1 MLKYS
6 VVILNWK
13 RPKNIKIILDN
24 MVKFKSIQEIIISNG
39 LKETA
44 VTYVHDKVKIHDDY
58 DKLNQIYGLDLRFT
72 NVLKCNCDH
81 VVILDDDK
89 TLDESE
95 MEKLLTEYEK
105 DTSRVVGWCGRNLVY
120 NKTDDLSYLPNDC
133 YGNVD
138 ILLTQLI
145 VFQKKYANLFFLC
158 KPLVEHIYKT
168 GVPYG
173 NGEDIFLSF
182 IVSLYTGKNNFALS
196 GVGVRP
202 LQADHAI
209 STAPYHLTY
218 RTKLCNFLYKNKP
231 IFLYVLKNI
240 KL

>member
-13 RPKNIKIILDN
+13 RPNNIKIILDN

-44 VTYVHDKVKIHDDY
+44 VTYVHDKVKIQDDY
-58 DKLNQIYGLDLRFT
+58 DSVNQVYGLDRRFT
-72 NVLKCNCDH
+72 NVLKCDCDH
-81 VVILDDDK
+81 IIILDDDK

-95 MEKLLTEYEK
+95 MVKLLTEYEK
-105 DTSRVVGWCGRNLVY
+105 DTSRVVGWCGRNILY
-120 NKTDDLSYLPNDC
+120 DKKGDLRYLPRD
-133 YGNVD
+133 YFGSVD

-182 IVSLYTGKNNFALS
+182 IVSLYTGKKNFALS
-196 GVGVRP
+196 GVRVRS
-202 LQADHAI
+202 LKSDHAV
-209 STAPYHLTY
+209 SNSSVHLPYRNT
-218 RTKLCNFLYKNKP
+218 LCNFLYKNKP
-231 IFLYVLKNI
+231 MFLYILQNLK
-240 KL
+240 L

>member
-13 RPKNIKIILDN
+13 RPNNIKIILDN
-24 MVKFKSIQEIIISNG
+24 MVKFNRIQEIIISNG

-44 VTYVHDKVKIHDDY
+44 VTYIHDKVKIHDDY
-58 DKLNQIYGLDLRFT
+58 DNVNQIYGLDRRFT
-72 NVLKCNCDH
+72 NVLKCDCDH
-81 VVILDDDK
+81 VVLLDDDK
-89 TLDESE
+89 NIDESE
-95 MEKLLTEYEK
+95 MVKLLTEYEK
-105 DTSRVVGWCGRNLVY
+105 DTSRVVGFHGRNVIY
-120 NKTDDLSYLPNDC
+120 NETGDISYLPIDC

-138 ILLTQLI
+138 ILITQLI

-158 KPLVEHIYKT
+158 KPIVEHIYKT

-182 IVSLYTGKNNFALS
+182 IVSLYTGKKNFAARVR
-196 GVGVRP
+196 VGS
-202 LQADHAI
+202 LQCEHAI
-209 STAPYHLTY
+209 SHSSVHLSY
-218 RTKLCNFLYKNKP
+218 RNTLCNFLYKNKP
-231 IFLYVLKNI
+231 IFLYILQNI